1 MAITTSNSINVK
13 PERFEIE
20 FFFMAKYDA
29 NLGDHVALA
38 LRELLG
44 FKRKADEIT
53 SKFGVPP
60 NGTAFE
66 YCLLLSCYG
75 L

>member
-1 MAITTSNSINVK
+1 
-13 PERFEIE
+13 
-20 FFFMAKYDA
+20 MAKYDA

-60 NGTAFE
+60 NGTTFG

>member
-1 MAITTSNSINVK
+1 MK

-60 NGTAFE
+60 NGRVD
-66 YCLLLSCYG
+66 S
-75 L
+75 